1 MTQVTGKAR
10 ARWALA
16 AVLLTAAGRFAFG
29 QSSPDSVAGPPP
41 PQGNP
46 VTALKPPE
54 ELYLKLQR
62 VGLDSART
70 YHIRGAS
77 LDRPALHIMLE
88 DGEISFT
95 SDVAGRVTGAFFE
108 GDGELLLMP
117 PNQVERAS
125 MALFTGMAI
134 LEQRF
139 TTAYLRF
146 NDDTFAEL
154 KPYFR
159 PAQDAQA
166 FSSRWDETARN
177 LAEQDA
183 LRLLSSFS
191 RGLPVSDPT
200 PGSPA
205 HQPPV
210 TKPSDRMLH
219 VRLQG
224 QPLGAFDVYFDTR
237 GVEQV
242 WAGQT
247 RNVDGL
253 TFYDLWT
260 SFTPSESGVGRAGA
274 SKSEDRVDEVATSR
288 YRIRAEVK
296 PPTTLTAEALLQLE
310 VRQGGERTVYFEL
323 SRFLQV
329 KEVDVDGRP
338 VEFINNTAI
347 DGTQLAR
354 RGNDLVA
361 VVFPEALRQGQKL
374 ELRFVYGGEVLSE
387 AGGGLLYVGARGTW
401 YPNRGLFMSDFDLEF
416 HYPPGWTLVATG
428 KRIAGEAA
436 TTDSA
441 PGALSPGEQVGRW
454 VTERPS
460 ALAGFNLGRY
470 ERSVARAGAVTVEA
484 YAARSMEKAFPRPGE
499 TVASPPTARRPGAS
513 PEPIVRQSALPSP
526 ARNAQV
532 VADNGARAVDFFSQR
547 FGPYPYSSLELTQ
560 MPGRVSQGWPG
571 LVFLSSYAFLTPEET
586 VDLSA
591 NPLDG
596 ALNRLTLPHET
607 AHQWWGDLVGWRSY
621 RDQWMFEAL
630 ANYSALMMMETEKPT
645 EARLI
650 LERYREELL
659 EKNKNGESLHDAGPV
674 SLGMRLNS
682 SHFPNGYEAVSY
694 GRGTWLFHMLRH
706 MLLDAEAR
714 QAGRGELAKSGTEE
728 PFVRALRKVRERYAG
743 KAISTRELFAVFD
756 DELPRS
762 LWYEGHKSL
771 DWFVQGWVEG
781 VALPHFST
789 QNVKFVRKTGGTE
802 VAGTILQKDA
812 PQDLVSAVPVYAV
825 TAGKPL
831 LLGTVLADGPETPF
845 RFAVPAG
852 TRKVVLD
859 AYQNLLTSPR

>member
-1 MTQVTGKAR
+1 M
-10 ARWALA
+10 LA
-16 AVLLTAAGRFAFG
+16 AVLLTAGGRLACG
-29 QSSPDSVAGPPP
+29 QSFADSVAGSPIQQPDP
-41 PQGNP
+41 ATTP
-46 VTALKPPE
+46 KPAE
-54 ELYLKLQR
+54 ELYLKLQS
-62 VGLDSART
+62 VGLDAART
-70 YHIRGAS
+70 YHIRNAP
-77 LDRPALHIMLE
+77 LDRPALHITLE

-108 GDGELLLMP
+108 GDGEVLLTP

-139 TTAYLRF
+139 STAYLRF

-154 KPYFR
+154 QPYCR

-166 FSSRWDETARN
+166 FSSRWNEIARN
-177 LAEQDA
+177 LAGQDA
-183 LRLLSSFS
+183 PRLLSSFS
-191 RGLPVSDPT
+191 RGLPVSDARA
-200 PGSPA
+200 GSSTD
-205 HQPPV
+205 QPPI
-210 TKPSDRMLH
+210 TNSSDRMLH
-219 VRLQG
+219 VRLQA
-224 QPLGAFDVYFDTR
+224 QPLGTFDVYFDTR

-247 RNVDGL
+247 RNVEGQ

-260 SFTPSESGVGRAGA
+260 SFTPSEREAGHAGA
-274 SKSEDRVDEVATSR
+274 SESENKVDEVAISR

-296 PPTTLTAEALLQLE
+296 PPTTLTAEALLQME

-338 VEFINNTAI
+338 VEFINNPAI

-361 VVFPEALRQGQKL
+361 VVFPEALRQGQKA
-374 ELRFVYGGEVLSE
+374 ELRFVYGGDVLSE

-428 KRIAGEAA
+428 KRVAEDVA
-436 TTDSA
+436 TADSA
-441 PGALSPGEQVGRW
+441 TGSLSAGEQVARW

-460 ALAGFNLGRY
+460 TLAGFNLGRY
-470 ERSVARAGAVTVEA
+470 ERAVAGAGDVTVEA
-484 YAARSMEKAFPRPGE
+484 YAARSMEKSFPRPAASI
-499 TVASPPTARRPGAS
+499 ASPPTIGRPDAN
-513 PEPIVRQSALPSP
+513 PEPIVRQSSPPSP

-532 VADNGARAVDFFSQR
+532 VADNGARAVEFLSQR

-560 MPGRVSQGWPG
+560 MPGRMSQGWPG
-571 LVFLSSYAFLTPEET
+571 LVFLSSFAFLTPEQT
-586 VDLSA
+586 ADLSA

-630 ANYSALMMMETEKPT
+630 ANYSALMMMETEKP
-645 EARLI
+645 ADVRLI
-650 LERYREELL
+650 LGRYREELL
-659 EKNKNGESLHDAGPV
+659 EKNKNGESLRDAGPV
-674 SLGMRLNS
+674 SLGLRLNS

-706 MLLDAEAR
+706 MLLDAEAM
-714 QAGRGELAKSGTEE
+714 QAQRTQPAKSGTEE

-743 KAISTRELFAVFD
+743 KAISTRELFEVFD
-756 DELPRS
+756 EELPRS
-762 LWYEGHKSL
+762 LRYEGRKSL

-789 QNVKFVRKTGGTE
+789 QNVKFVRKSASTE
-802 VAGTILQKDA
+802 AVGTIVQKEA
-812 PQDLVSAVPVYAV
+812 PPDLVSAVPVYAV

-845 RFAVPAG
+845 HFAVPTG
-852 TRKVVLD
+852 TKKIVLD
-859 AYQNLLTSPR
+859 AYQNLLTSPK